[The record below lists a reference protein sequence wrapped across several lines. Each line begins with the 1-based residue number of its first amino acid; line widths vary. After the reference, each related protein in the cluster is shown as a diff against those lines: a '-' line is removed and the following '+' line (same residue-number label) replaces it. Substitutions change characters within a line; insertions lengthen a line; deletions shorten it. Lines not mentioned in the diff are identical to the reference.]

1 MFLATLCETISVLC
15 VFLQT
20 TTVHES
26 FSAMF
31 TRIPLFHRMKH
42 LMLPHILLSCKLALT
57 LVTLESLVC
66 VIAAT
71 HFVGQVKFQLVTK
84 PCHKTAFALTL
95 ERALGGVVV
104 ELAQFVGSL
113 ESVSTAST
121 WISHHWT
128 SFLCFDHPLP
138 GVMLLLSVI
147 L

>member
-1 MFLATLCETISVLC
+1 
-15 VFLQT
+15 
-20 TTVHES
+20 
-26 FSAMF
+26 
-31 TRIPLFHRMKH
+31 
-42 LMLPHILLSCKLALT
+42 MLPHILLSCKLALT

-128 SFLCFDHPLP
+128 AFLCFYHPLS
-138 GVMLLLSVI
+138 GVMLLLCVI